1 MDKDSKFTKLKKPES
16 SDLQDPLK
24 SLRKNALQCGNISKL
39 QELPERKVRIKL
51 VSATPEC

>member
-1 MDKDSKFTKLKKPES
+1 MKEKLTKLKKPES